1 MKAKVLIVDDAPNIR
16 MLLEYNL
23 KKEFDLTILEDG
35 AEAKKWLS
43 EGNTVDILVTD
54 IMMPNVDGYELVE
67 FIRKET
73 EMKNLPVIMLS
84 AKGQSTDKIKGL
96 QTGAD
101 DYLTK
106 PFNPEEL
113 VIRINN
119 LLTKAGK

>member
-23 KKEFDLTILEDG
+23 KKEFDLVIKEDG
-35 AEAKKWLS
+35 LEAKKWLS

-67 FIRKET
+67 FIRNET
-73 EMKNLPVIMLS
+73 NMKKLPVIMLS

-113 VIRINN
+113 VIRIKN
-119 LLTKAGK
+119 LLAKTGK